1 MKNKLGIALIGAV
14 LLTLS
19 SCHLFNGTSSSASS
33 SLGETSSSLLSSSES
48 LSGISSESSKGDSVA
63 SSSFSSETSSS
74 EISSSSVNFDQLNT
88 MILDSSSISGKFT
101 YSTGNWGTFYA
112 SAVDFGYYRANKSS
126 GELLNLVGY
135 SSITGV
141 EGLRS
146 SCYNINP
153 IYGIEKMEITYY
165 TDSLGDGG
173 FVSYGAD
180 WTKAF
185 TETIEPSVNSRTLEV
200 YCRGANYFSIESDT
214 VDLHVE
220 KVKIY
225 YSGEYRAIRNPD
237 LGSGDDQVRIN
248 IEGYDQEL
256 ISGISTVTLP
266 VEIEIG
272 TDTYSVT
279 ETREYTYYSYEDVA
293 DRPDLAEAAA
303 YTLPVDV
310 ANYFI
315 AFGTYPA
322 NYVAKNQYRTAYS
335 IFGDQTRCVSS
346 YSRTDG
352 YATAVPYQPDSYG
365 FPLYYECDIA
375 LDDTYSSSSR
385 GVGRLVVWFYGFSP
399 DKGAVSYN
407 DSPVAVYTD
416 DHYATFREYL
426 NCGTFGPNFDAEM
439 TKTMT
444 RWSSPY
450 TLTEA

>member
-48 LSGISSESSKGDSVA
+48 SPGISSESSKGDSVA

-74 EISSSSVNFDQLNT
+74 EISSSSVDFDQLNT

-220 KVKIY
+220 EVKIY

-266 VEIEIG
+266 
-272 TDTYSVT
+272 
-279 ETREYTYYSYEDVA
+279 A
-293 DRPDLAEAAA
+293 
-303 YTLPVDV
+303 DV

-365 FPLYYECDIA
+365 SPLYYECDIA

-426 NCGTFGPNFDAEM
+426 NCGVFGPNFDAEM